1 MSPCSKNLDT
11 QEDYWDKIGTFW
23 NIDYIGSRHAVS
35 PKLSLSRPRTGG
47 VRSNFWQLSP
57 KFTKFPKVAKSCQKL
72 PKIIKFGNKILLK
85 TVAIWL
91 LIITSKAPLS
101 VLEVIKSDKKSNIK
115 LFAPVHV

>member
-1 MSPCSKNLDT
+1 MRNILNCDSDQDNLV
-11 QEDYWDKIGTFW
+11 IFSTFKSNFYDIIW
-23 NIDYIGSRHAVS
+23 
-35 PKLSLSRPRTGG
+35 GG

>member
-1 MSPCSKNLDT
+1 MVTGPRSACHSAKSLFYVNEHNCLGSPGK
-11 QEDYWDKIGTFW
+11 
-23 NIDYIGSRHAVS
+23 RMAA
-35 PKLSLSRPRTGG
+35 KLLGG

-115 LFAPVHV
+115 LFAPV

>member
-1 MSPCSKNLDT
+1 MLAAAKFSL
-11 QEDYWDKIGTFW
+11 
-23 NIDYIGSRHAVS
+23 YIG
-35 PKLSLSRPRTGG
+35 GG

-91 LIITSKAPLS
+91 LIINSKAPLS

-115 LFAPVHV
+115 LFAPV